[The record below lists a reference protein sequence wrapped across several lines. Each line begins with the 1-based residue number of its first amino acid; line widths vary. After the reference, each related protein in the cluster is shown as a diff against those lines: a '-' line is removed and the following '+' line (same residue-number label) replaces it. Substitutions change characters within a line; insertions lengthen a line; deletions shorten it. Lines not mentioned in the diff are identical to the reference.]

1 MKKTLFACAFL
12 FFVFSGNLSAQ
23 GYEPHESWPFLYEK
37 FQDGAART
45 NTGAL
50 VTEAPLNVS
59 VADGSLIYIND
70 KGIIMKADMTR
81 IYTAKV
87 GEDVYLNVGGKLY
100 KVLSELDKGCVLH
113 ETRVDED
120 KLNNVNIG
128 YGVSSSTASA
138 VNISVLLDG
147 RMSVINKSLEQT
159 EVDKFNSAVL
169 PVKENRYL
177 YVQRKLIPAT
187 RSSVSGC
194 EGVDKKEASAF
205 IKKEKIKWKETAS
218 LEKLVIFLY
227 DQLCK

>member
-1 MKKTLFACAFL
+1 MKKSIFAFALLLFA
-12 FFVFSGNLSAQ
+12 FSGSISAQ
-23 GYEPHESWPFLYEK
+23 SYEPHESWPFLYEN
-37 FQDGAART
+37 FQEGAART

-70 KGIIMKADMTR
+70 KGIIMKADMSR

-87 GEDVYLNVGGKLY
+87 GEDVYLNVGGRLY
-100 KVLSELDKGCVLH
+100 KVLSELDKGCVLLD
-113 ETRVDED
+113 TRIDED

-147 RMSVINKSLEQT
+147 RMSVINKSIEQS
-159 EVDKFNSAVL
+159 ELDKFNSAVL
-169 PVKENRYL
+169 PCKEDRYL
-177 YVQRKLIPAT
+177 FVQRNLIPAT
-187 RSSVSGC
+187 RSSVIGFN
-194 EGVDKKEASAF
+194 GVDKKEAVAF
-205 IKKEKIKWKETAS
+205 IKQEKIKWKETAS

-227 DQLCK
+227 DQLSK